1 MADSSGSALPL
12 DPDATMGKVGERALL
27 RHLRARIPQGPGV
40 VVGIGDDAAVV
51 ETGPITLVTTD
62 ALVEGVHFERAWGP
76 SHLVGRKAL
85 TVNLSDIGAMAG
97 IPRYAVV
104 SLTLP
109 AETTVRFVDEIY
121 DGLLERAAEAGVTLV
136 GGNVAATPGP
146 FTIDVTLLGSGDRL
160 LRREGAQPG
169 DLVVVTGTL
178 GGAAAGLHFLLGGTR
193 FGPEGIM
200 EEAGP
205 WTGEVPEA
213 LMTCI
218 RAQLDPT
225 PPLAFART
233 LAEHE
238 IVHAAMDL
246 SDGLSGDLLTLCHES
261 GVSAWIDA
269 SALPVDR
276 CATQLEKEGG
286 ADPFMLAL
294 HGGEDYQLLLAVPPE
309 SLDALRDVAVV
320 WDLPVTPVG
329 EFGPGPAELKMKF
342 GETLRR
348 LRPMSHEHF
357 KDPGRDKRPD
367 PGPEA

>member
-12 DPDATMGKVGERALL
+12 DPDATVGKVGERSLL

-40 VVGIGDDAAVV
+40 VVGIGDDAAAV

-76 SHLVGRKAL
+76 AHLVGRKAL

-109 AETTVRFVDEIY
+109 AETTVRFVDEVY
-121 DGLLERAAEAGVTLV
+121 DGLLERAAEAGVTVV

-178 GGAAAGLHFLLGGTR
+178 GGAASGLHFLLGGTR
-193 FGPEGIM
+193 FAPEGIM

-213 LMTCI
+213 LMACI

-246 SDGLSGDLLTLCHES
+246 SDGLSGDLLTLCQES

-286 ADPFMLAL
+286 ADPFTLAL

-320 WDLPVTPVG
+320 WDLPITPVG
-329 EFGPGPAELKMKF
+329 EFGPGPPELKMKF